1 MDNTSEFLKQII
13 DSVADPIFVKDRK
26 HGWVLVNQ
34 AFCSFMGH
42 PEDQLIGKSDY
53 DFFPQKE
60 ADVFWEKDEEVF
72 KAGRENVN
80 EEFFTD
86 GQGVRRTIITKKTRY
101 MAPGGEFFIVGII
114 RDMTEIK
121 RTTHELESAYE
132 KLVALQGRLVQ
143 SEKMASLG
151 QLAAGIA
158 HEINNPA
165 AYIIAN
171 LDIFQE
177 YQVRFE
183 DFIKKLPPELLEAR
197 KDASQDAVKL
207 FEALED
213 LPSLIH
219 ETAQG
224 AHRIKKIVE
233 DLRIFAHPAG
243 GGLEYGDLHACID
256 RAVDIMAGELRY
268 KVKLVKEYGKLPPM
282 RFREQQMLQVFM
294 NLLSNAAQAIP
305 ATGTITIK
313 TSIHGKEVYVEVGDN
328 GQGIPPEH
336 LTKIFDPFFTTKPV
350 GQGTGLGLAVVHGI
364 ITKHEGTIRAT
375 SEVGEGT
382 VFHITLLRDG
392 PGGAGVEKKQASR
405 A

>member
-1 MDNTSEFLKQII
+1 MARTE
-13 DSVADPIFVKDRK
+13 A
-26 HGWVLVNQ
+26 
-34 AFCSFMGH
+34 
-42 PEDQLIGKSDY
+42 QLIGKSDY
-53 DFFPQKE
+53 DFFPKKE

-72 KAGRENVN
+72 TTGQENVN

-86 GQGVRRTIITKKTRY
+86 GHGLRRTIVTKKTSY
-101 MAPGGEFFIVGII
+101 TAPNGEQFLVGII

-121 RTTHELESAYE
+121 RTTQELQVAYA

-165 AYIIAN
+165 AYIISN
-171 LDIFQE
+171 LDTFQE
-177 YQVRFE
+177 YQVRLE
-183 DFIKKLPPELLEAR
+183 DFIRKLPPELLEAQ

-213 LPSLIH
+213 LPLLIH

-233 DLRIFAHPAG
+233 DLRVFAHPAG
-243 GGLEYGDLHACID
+243 GGLEYEDLHACID
-256 RAVDIMAGELRY
+256 RAIDIMAGELKY
-268 KVKLVKEYGKLPPM
+268 KIKLVKEYGKLPPV

-294 NLLSNAAQAIP
+294 NLLSNAAQAIE
-305 ATGTITIK
+305 ASGVVMIK
-313 TSIHGKEVYVEVGDN
+313 TSVHGKEVHIEFKDN
-328 GQGIPPEH
+328 GKGIPPEH
-336 LTKIFDPFFTTKPV
+336 LGKVFDPFFTTKPV
-350 GQGTGLGLAVVHGI
+350 GQGTGLGLSVVHGI
-364 ITKHEGTIRAT
+364 IIKHQGTIRVT

-382 VFHITLLRDG
+382 VFHITLLKDG
-392 PGGAGVEKKQASR
+392 PGGTGVDNKQA
-405 A
+405 